1 MAYMQCPECK
11 LTVPATA
18 TYLRGDQCPR
28 CLTTMEPR
36 DRFRTPMVG
45 ARSSGRC
52 RRPPLRPLANPSAH
66 RAGRATL
73 ADRHAPILL
82 MLPMLVAVL
91 AFAACGDDS
100 SVLDETLRSDGGRH
114 RGPTE
119 AATEAPTEAPAEA
132 GDRPRSRRATP
143 A

>member
-36 DRFRTPMVG
+36 DRFR
-45 ARSSGRC
+45 
-52 RRPPLRPLANPSAH
+52 
-66 RAGRATL
+66 
-73 ADRHAPILL
+73 APA
-82 MLPMLVAVL
+82 LVA
-91 AFAACGDDS
+91 S
-100 SVLDETLRSDGGRH
+100 SPER
-114 RGPTE
+114 P
-119 AATEAPTEAPAEA
+119 APPAPA
-132 GDRPRSRRATP
+132 PP